1 MSSHIVSRGL
11 CQTAAH
17 EDGEDKAGSDDDKCD
32 DICHGIKDFL
42 VMLQSAPC
50 IEEKTG
56 SEHQRGYDDI
66 ADTSCK
72 EQPEAVNRSQNGNQP
87 YFERDVVL
95 P

>member
-1 MSSHIVSRGL
+1 
-11 CQTAAH
+11 
-17 EDGEDKAGSDDDKCD
+17 
-32 DICHGIKDFL
+32 
-42 VMLQSAPC
+42 MLQSAPC

-95 P
+95 PQPLIVNCDFQAVQGGQHKRNHDSTGCQGIHGLISG